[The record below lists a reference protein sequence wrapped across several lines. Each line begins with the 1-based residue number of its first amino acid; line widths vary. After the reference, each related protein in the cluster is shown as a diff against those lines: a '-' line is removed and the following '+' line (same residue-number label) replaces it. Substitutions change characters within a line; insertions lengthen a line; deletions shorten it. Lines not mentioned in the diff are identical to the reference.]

1 MIIMATAT
9 FTTTPGAFPRR
20 FLLSAAA
27 PVSTGAAAVQPSSAA
42 PRAGGTPPLAR
53 PLGLTAPAPA

>member
-42 PRAGGTPPLAR
+42 YRVPPPIAR
-53 PLGLTAPAPA
+53 LSGVTAPA